1 MFAYYAGW
9 QISKFLEKADYII
22 KVGKAAPGKAEDASK
37 RASSRCW
44 KRLDL
49 CDQNKGSNDE
59 DDALDNVEV

>member
-1 MFAYYAGW
+1 M
-9 QISKFLEKADYII
+9 I
-22 KVGKAAPGKAEDASK
+22 KVGKVAPGKAEDASK

-49 CDQNKGSNDE
+49 CDQNKGSSDE